1 MSTVLGS
8 NNAIFEPNVADC
20 LKIFQ
25 LRMLLICDL
34 ERNMTLKPHL
44 FAGFSLLVGAVAAC
58 SNPAEAPEE
67 TVAEAPQKVLTVYS
81 SRHYDSDKELF
92 AMFEAETGARL
103 DVRESGASQLLETMK
118 AEGDKSPAD
127 IVIAADAGSLWR
139 FKDAGL
145 TQPLMSEDLANLVPQ
160 NYRESDGHWYGVA
173 RRMRGI
179 AYDPTRWTADDLS
192 NWQVLADADKSG
204 EICVRSSS
212 NIYNLSLMG
221 EIIHRYGAET
231 AQNWATAVVGNMARN
246 PQGGDTDQIRAI
258 AAGECSIAIVNHYY
272 WIRLA
277 ASENA
282 TDNEVAAS
290 TAFLLPEFEQG
301 SGSHVNITGAAVTAT
316 ADDMA
321 LAESFIAFLLTETGQ
336 DYITRDTKEL
346 PLLEGAPLP
355 AGVDKVPAFTP
366 SDTSLEIYGEN
377 QAEAQ
382 RLFDLAGWN

>member
-1 MSTVLGS
+1 
-8 NNAIFEPNVADC
+8 
-20 LKIFQ
+20 
-25 LRMLLICDL
+25 
-34 ERNMTLKPHL
+34 MTIKTHL
-44 FAGFSLLVGAVAAC
+44 FAGLGLLVGAVAAC
-58 SNPAEAPEE
+58 SNPADAPDTTDSATAE
-67 TVAEAPQKVLTVYS
+67 TPQPVLTIYS

-92 AMFEAETGARL
+92 AMFEEQSGARL

-118 AEGDKSPAD
+118 AEGDQSPAD

-145 TQPLMSEDLANLVPQ
+145 TQPLASEALESLVPA

-179 AYDPTRWTADDLS
+179 AYDPARWSAEQLS
-192 NWQVLADADKSG
+192 NWQVLAAEDKSG

-221 EIIHRYGAET
+221 EIIHRYGSET
-231 AQNWATAVVGNMARN
+231 AQSWATGVVGNMARN

-282 TDNEVAAS
+282 ADNEVAAS
-290 TAFLLPEFEQG
+290 TAFLLPEFEDG

-316 ADDMA
+316 ADNLE
-321 LAESFIAFLLTETGQ
+321 LAESFLSFLLTETGQ

-346 PLLEGAPLP
+346 PLIEGAPLP
-355 AGVDKVPAFTP
+355 AGVDKVPAFVA
-366 SDTSLEIYGEN
+366 SDTSLDIYGEN